1 MYTVKNK
8 RMECLHAR
16 EVVLFKKKYRGEAT
30 EAELVELKELSCIK
44 SIHSFLAY
52 SSGNEEVLLEKYFDP
67 IQDWKGDWHD
77 CPAQNAIDELGE
89 DRVRDLFK
97 EEVKY
102 FNEHAV
108 IYPCSVV
115 GSEGELY
122 RTVTYI

>member
-1 MYTVKNK
+1 MYIKNK
-8 RMECLHAR
+8 RMERLHAR
-16 EVVLFKKKYRGEAT
+16 DVVLFKKKYRGEAT
-30 EAELVELKELSCIK
+30 DAELVELKELRCINN
-44 SIHSFLAY
+44 IHSFLTY
-52 SSGNEEVLLEKYFDP
+52 SYGNEEKLLEKYLDP

-89 DRVRDLFK
+89 DRVRELFK

-122 RTVTYI
+122 HTVAYI

>member
-1 MYTVKNK
+1 MYIKNK
-8 RMECLHAR
+8 RMERLHAR

-30 EAELVELKELSCIK
+30 EAELVELKELSCIE

-67 IQDWKGDWHD
+67 IQYWKGDWHD

-89 DRVRDLFK
+89 DRVRELFK

-122 RTVTYI
+122 HTVTYI

>member
-1 MYTVKNK
+1 M
-8 RMECLHAR
+8 
-16 EVVLFKKKYRGEAT
+16 
-30 EAELVELKELSCIK
+30 
-44 SIHSFLAY
+44 AY

-89 DRVRDLFK
+89 DRVRELFK

-122 RTVTYI
+122 HTVTYF

>member
-1 MYTVKNK
+1 MT
-8 RMECLHAR
+8 
-16 EVVLFKKKYRGEAT
+16 
-30 EAELVELKELSCIK
+30 
-44 SIHSFLAY
+44 Y
-52 SSGNEEVLLEKYFDP
+52 SYGNEEKLLEKYFDP

-89 DRVRDLFK
+89 DRVRELFK

-122 RTVTYI
+122 HTVAYI

>member
-30 EAELVELKELSCIK
+30 EALKELSCIK

-122 RTVTYI
+122 HTVTYI

>member
-1 MYTVKNK
+1 MSKQK
-8 RMECLHAR
+8 MERLHAR
-16 EVVLFKKKYRGEAT
+16 EVVLFKKNYHGEAT
-30 EAELVELKELSCIK
+30 KAELLELKELRCIK

-52 SSGNEEVLLEKYFDP
+52 SSGNEEFLLEKYFDP

-89 DRVRDLFK
+89 DRVRELFK

-108 IYPCSVV
+108 VIPCSVV

-122 RTVTYI
+122 HTVAYI

>member
-1 MYTVKNK
+1 MSKQK
-8 RMECLHAR
+8 MERLHAR
-16 EVVLFKKKYRGEAT
+16 EVVLFKKNYHGEAT
-30 EAELVELKELSCIK
+30 KAELLELKELRCIK

-89 DRVRDLFK
+89 DRVRELFK

-122 RTVTYI
+122 HTVAYI

>member
-1 MYTVKNK
+1 MSKQK
-8 RMECLHAR
+8 RMERLHAR
-16 EVVLFKKKYRGEAT
+16 EVVLFKKNYRGEAT
-30 EAELVELKELSCIK
+30 KAELVELKELRCIK

-52 SSGNEEVLLEKYFDP
+52 SSGNEDVLLEKYFDP
-67 IQDWKGDWHD
+67 IQDWKGDWQD
-77 CPAQNAIDELGE
+77 CPAQNAIDELGKN
-89 DRVRDLFK
+89 RVRELFK

-122 RTVTYI
+122 HTVAYI

>member
-1 MYTVKNK
+1 MYIKNK
-8 RMECLHAR
+8 RMERLHAR

-52 SSGNEEVLLEKYFDP
+52 SSGNEEVLLEKYFDH

-89 DRVRDLFK
+89 DRVRELFK

-122 RTVTYI
+122 HTVAYI

>member
-1 MYTVKNK
+1 MVEKK
-8 RMECLHAR
+8 SMERLHAR
-16 EVVLFKKKYRGEAT
+16 EVVLFKKNCRGEAT
-30 EAELVELKELSCIK
+30 KAELVELKELRCIK

-52 SSGNEEVLLEKYFDP
+52 SSGNEDVLLEKYFAP

-89 DRVRDLFK
+89 EHVRELFK

-102 FNEHAV
+102 FKEHAV
-108 IYPCSVV
+108 VIPCSVV

-122 RTVTYI
+122 HTVTYI

>member
-1 MYTVKNK
+1 MSKQK
-8 RMECLHAR
+8 MERLHAR
-16 EVVLFKKKYRGEAT
+16 EVVLFKKNYHGEAT
-30 EAELVELKELSCIK
+30 KAELLELKELRCIK
-44 SIHSFLAY
+44 SIHSLLAY

-89 DRVRDLFK
+89 DRVRELFK

-108 IYPCSVV
+108 VIPCSVV

-122 RTVTYI
+122 HTVAYI

>member
-1 MYTVKNK
+1 MSKQK
-8 RMECLHAR
+8 MERLHAR
-16 EVVLFKKKYRGEAT
+16 EVVLFKKNYHGEAT
-30 EAELVELKELSCIK
+30 KAELLELKELRCIK

-89 DRVRDLFK
+89 DRVRELFK

-108 IYPCSVV
+108 VIPCSVV

-122 RTVTYI
+122 HIVAYI

>member
-1 MYTVKNK
+1 MSKQK
-8 RMECLHAR
+8 RMERLHAR

-52 SSGNEEVLLEKYFDP
+52 SSGNEEILLEKYFDP
-67 IQDWKGDWHD
+67 IQDWKGDWRY
-77 CPAQNAIDELGE
+77 CPVQNAIDELGE
-89 DRVRDLFK
+89 DRVRELFK

-122 RTVTYI
+122 HTVTYI